1 MAVFSSIL
9 VPAGEAAVQVLALA
23 ATTSSAEISLG
34 TNRIFAINADQ
45 DITIKF
51 GQAGLAAATG
61 VEYRIPAN
69 QQTTFDTSDAYA
81 SIRVFNK
88 GASAANIYVQKLSRS

>member
-9 VPAGEAAVQVLALA
+9 VPAGEAAVQVLALT
-23 ATTSSAEISLG
+23 ATTSSAEIVLG

-51 GQAGLAAATG
+51 GNTGMTVATG

-88 GASAANIYVQKLSRS
+88 GASAANIYIQKLSRS